1 VFIMY
6 NWNTTNG
13 HLDSMEDAVIWRLN
27 QTINFGLNGE
37 KLDLKQVRIYWDKL
51 TIDPKRKSFLSL
63 LLWDKLS

>member
-1 VFIMY
+1 MY